1 MSTPDL
7 EPTLPP
13 SREKLS
19 EPTAQLQTNLL
30 QNGAPGSGRTIHG
43 YKWFLAYSSLLSTVL
58 FYALDGTIVS
68 HTYQTPF
75 LALTVHRLQL
85 SSLR

>member
-13 SREKLS
+13 SREKLP
-19 EPTAQLQTNLL
+19 ETTAQLQTNLL
-30 QNGAPGSGRTIHG
+30 QNEASVPGRTIHG

-68 HTYQTPF
+68 HTYQTRF
-75 LALTVHRLQL
+75 IALTVHRLQL